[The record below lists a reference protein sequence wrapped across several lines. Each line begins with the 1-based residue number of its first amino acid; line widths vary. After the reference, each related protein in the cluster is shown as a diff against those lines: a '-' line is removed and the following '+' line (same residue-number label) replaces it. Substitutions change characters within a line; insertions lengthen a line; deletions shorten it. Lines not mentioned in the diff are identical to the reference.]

1 MNTPHID
8 TEPGAEAGAFERR
21 PPTGYHRSHR
31 RVALS
36 RRIILGGAVTLAAV
50 LFLLALKI
58 LFMPELT
65 LQASRLLG
73 DLLGEHLPGCFSAGI
88 PLWGAQVLTV
98 LCAQPEVPS
107 TTLCAVILGAAAA
120 SFALLHRLPLAR
132 PAVVAIN
139 LFFFMAAF
147 HAALFL
153 LIPGRFNSSALGLA
167 EFFMEISLVT
177 GLTLPVLFWL
187 IVFPLPAGTV
197 WKLLHL
203 LGFEA
208 VLIVLFLL
216 KYAVFLLLC
225 AKGTYLV
232 VPFIVFFLCSLPDI
246 IYMIAVFSLMVAR
259 VSRSAAKDIRVWL
272 WA

>member
-1 MNTPHID
+1 MNTPDID
-8 TEPGAEAGAFERR
+8 TEPGAEAAAFEHR

-36 RRIILGGAVTLAAV
+36 RRIILGG
-50 LFLLALKI
+50 
-58 LFMPELT
+58 
-65 LQASRLLG
+65 
-73 DLLGEHLPGCFSAGI
+73 
-88 PLWGAQVLTV
+88 
-98 LCAQPEVPS
+98 
-107 TTLCAVILGAAAA
+107 A

-147 HAALFL
+147 HVVLFL
-153 LIPGRFNSSALGLA
+153 LIPGHFNNSALGLA

-187 IVFPLPAGTV
+187 IIFPLPAGTV

-203 LGFEA
+203 IGFETVPIA
-208 VLIVLFLL
+208 LFPL
-216 KYAVFLLLC
+216 KYAVFLLFC

-232 VPFIVFFLCSLPDI
+232 VPFIVFFLCSLPGI
-246 IYMIAVFSLMVAR
+246 IYMIAIFSLMVAR